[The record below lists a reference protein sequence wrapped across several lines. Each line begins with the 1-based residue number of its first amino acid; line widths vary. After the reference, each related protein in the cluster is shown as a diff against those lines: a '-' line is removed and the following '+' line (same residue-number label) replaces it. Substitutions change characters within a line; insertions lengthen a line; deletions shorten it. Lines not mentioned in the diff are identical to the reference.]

1 MDVPGIDSDRVSAW
15 LASKLPDL
23 ELPIEFSA
31 LTGGRSN
38 LSCKF
43 VDQRG
48 AAYVLRRPP
57 LGNALESAHD
67 MVREHRIISAVGKET
82 VPVPQTYGVCE
93 DVSITGAPFYVM
105 RFVDGVVLME
115 VEQSE
120 KLSLVDRAGVSQHL
134 VKVLTDLHAT
144 DIDTIGLGDLAR
156 KEGYVARQLKRW
168 TRQWEATKTHEIPE
182 MEEATRLLHERMP
195 EQIGSSIVHGD
206 YRLGNMIVADGKIQ
220 AVLDWELCTLG
231 DPLADLGYLLNT
243 WGEPGEH
250 LSDIHILG
258 VGGFWTRDQ
267 VCDAYAQVTGKDLTH
282 INYYRGFSS
291 WRMAAIDQ
299 GVYKRYAEEATGDVE
314 EMDLEEKKETVLRR
328 ATTALEQLTNQR

>member
-1 MDVPGIDSDRVSAW
+1 MDIPGIDSDKVSTWFANN
-15 LASKLPDL
+15 LPDI

-38 LSCKF
+38 LSCKC

-57 LGNALESAHD
+57 LGHALESAHD
-67 MVREHRIISAVGKET
+67 MVREHRIVSAVGKGT
-82 VPVPQTYGVCE
+82 VPVPKTYGVCE

-105 RFVDGVVLME
+105 DYVDGVVLIE
-115 VEQSE
+115 PDESE
-120 KLSLVDRAGVSQHL
+120 KLSLEERVNVSQHL
-134 VKVLTDLHAT
+134 VEVLAALHAT
-144 DIDTIGLGDLAR
+144 DIDAIGLGDLAR
-156 KEGYVARQLKRW
+156 KEAYIARQLKRW

-182 MEEATRLLHERMP
+182 MDEAIRLLHERMP
-195 EQIGSSIVHGD
+195 EQIGASAVHGD
-206 YRLGNMIVADGKIQ
+206 YRLGNMIVADSRIQ

-243 WGEPGEH
+243 WVEPGEP

-267 VCDAYAQVTGKDLTH
+267 VCDAYAQVTGKDLSH

-328 ATTALEQLTNQR
+328 ATTAMEQLTGGR